1 MENEINMEITKSMYL
16 LAKKIVA
23 EYEEK
28 PKKLTIKKS
37 IEERKQDFIESIRPF
52 KLLYPESMLNDFY
65 LYWSEHGKND
75 RKFRMEKEKSFNVE
89 LRLKTWHKRSKQFNQ
104 EKPLTLAEQ
113 MRKEHNL

>member
-1 MENEINMEITKSMYL
+1 MEITKSMYL

-28 PKKLTIKKS
+28 PKPKTIKKT
-37 IEERKQDFIESIRPF
+37 IEERKDDFMESLRPFVLIYPKPMLQDF
-52 KLLYPESMLNDFY
+52 YN
-65 LYWSEHGKND
+65 YWSEHGNND

-89 LRLKTWHKRSKQFNQ
+89 LRLKTWYKRSKQFNQ
-104 EKPLTLAEQ
+104 EKSLTLAQQ